1 MKIWS
6 LKFKCSVKRHVY
18 KSRKYLRLWK
28 KYKESKYK
36 EKKETMMGQSKISN
50 TILMKTK
57 MAENSQKKNDR
68 NVKSLSFWASGT
80 LPMTCMLV
88 RYSSSSGK

>member
-1 MKIWS
+1 M
-6 LKFKCSVKRHVY
+6 
-18 KSRKYLRLWK
+18 SRKYLRLWK

-57 MAENSQKKNDR
+57 MAKNSRKK
-68 NVKSLSFWASGT
+68 
-80 LPMTCMLV
+80 
-88 RYSSSSGK
+88 